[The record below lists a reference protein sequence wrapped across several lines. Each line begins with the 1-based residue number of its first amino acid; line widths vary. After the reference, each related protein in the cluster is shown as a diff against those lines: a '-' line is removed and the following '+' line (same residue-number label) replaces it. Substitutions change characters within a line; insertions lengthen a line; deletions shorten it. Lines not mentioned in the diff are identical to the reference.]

1 MVKGKLEKKYKLI
14 YNGREL
20 SQGLLS
26 EAGKYDAMQ
35 ILVQR
40 FDEGREGAIDP
51 DEVEIID
58 MSLKENQ
65 QWTFQFM
72 IFQSHQYWLLAFL
85 VLCSHLYYYTLWIE
99 HTLKVHLIVT
109 EGIKTDLLHSVEQQ
123 VVCLK
128 LKLMI
133 SI

>member
-1 MVKGKLEKKYKLI
+1 MAKGKLERKYKLI

-20 SQGLLS
+20 SKGLLS

-40 FDEGREGAIDP
+40 FDEGVEGAIDP

-65 QWTFQFM
+65 
-72 IFQSHQYWLLAFL
+72 
-85 VLCSHLYYYTLWIE
+85 
-99 HTLKVHLIVT
+99 
-109 EGIKTDLLHSVEQQ
+109 
-123 VVCLK
+123 
-128 LKLMI
+128 
-133 SI
+133 

>member
-1 MVKGKLEKKYKLI
+1 MAGLIFIGVIFVILYILYFYNPHTQEVIIVKGKLERKYKLI
-14 YNGREL
+14 HNGREL

-40 FDEGREGAIDP
+40 FDEGIEGAIDP

-65 QWTFQFM
+65 
-72 IFQSHQYWLLAFL
+72 
-85 VLCSHLYYYTLWIE
+85 
-99 HTLKVHLIVT
+99 
-109 EGIKTDLLHSVEQQ
+109 
-123 VVCLK
+123 
-128 LKLMI
+128 
-133 SI
+133 

>member
-1 MVKGKLEKKYKLI
+1 MAGLIFIGVIFVILYILYFYNPHHQEVIMVKGRLEKKYKLI

-65 QWTFQFM
+65 
-72 IFQSHQYWLLAFL
+72 
-85 VLCSHLYYYTLWIE
+85 
-99 HTLKVHLIVT
+99 
-109 EGIKTDLLHSVEQQ
+109 
-123 VVCLK
+123 
-128 LKLMI
+128 
-133 SI
+133 

>member
-1 MVKGKLEKKYKLI
+1 MVKGKLERKYKLI
-14 YNGREL
+14 HNGRVL

-40 FDEGREGAIDP
+40 FDEGMEGAIDP

-65 QWTFQFM
+65 
-72 IFQSHQYWLLAFL
+72 
-85 VLCSHLYYYTLWIE
+85 
-99 HTLKVHLIVT
+99 
-109 EGIKTDLLHSVEQQ
+109 
-123 VVCLK
+123 
-128 LKLMI
+128 
-133 SI
+133 

>member
-1 MVKGKLEKKYKLI
+1 MVKGKLERKYKLI
-14 YNGREL
+14 HNGRVL

-40 FDEGREGAIDP
+40 FDEGREGAIAP

-65 QWTFQFM
+65 
-72 IFQSHQYWLLAFL
+72 
-85 VLCSHLYYYTLWIE
+85 
-99 HTLKVHLIVT
+99 
-109 EGIKTDLLHSVEQQ
+109 
-123 VVCLK
+123 
-128 LKLMI
+128 
-133 SI
+133 